1 MSEAD
6 SVAETTEILLAMG
19 DNDPG
24 AAERLMPRVYEE
36 LKRIAEG
43 AMRRERKDH
52 TLQPTALVNEAFL
65 RLVDATRIEWQGR
78 AHFFAVAAK
87 MMRRI
92 LVSHA
97 RGRSAQKRGG
107 DGNRIPIHNEMA
119 VVHSTTDV
127 DVLELD
133 ALLDQLAELNERH
146 ARVIE
151 LRFFAGLTIE
161 EVAESLG
168 ISDWTVKNDWRV
180 ARAWLLRQLDG
191 QTSGPAA
198 ELE

>member
-1 MSEAD
+1 MASDRSDE
-6 SVAETTEILLAMG
+6 VAETTDILLALSG
-19 DNDPG
+19 PSPD

-65 RLVDATRIEWQGR
+65 RLIDGTRVQWQSR
-78 AHFFAVAAK
+78 AHFFAVAATV
-87 MMRRI
+87 MRRI

-97 RGRSAQKRGG
+97 RSRGAQKRGG
-107 DGNRIPIHNEMA
+107 DGNRIPLHDEMA
-119 VVHSTTDV
+119 AVRGQADV

-133 ALLDQLAELNERH
+133 TLLDALAELNERH
-146 ARVIE
+146 AKVVE
-151 LRFFAGLTIE
+151 LRFFADLTIE

-168 ISDWTVKNDWRV
+168 VSDWTVKNDWRV
-180 ARAWLLRQLDG
+180 ARAWMLKQLD
-191 QTSGPAA
+191 TSHEA
-198 ELE
+198 